1 MAGGGGVGVGT
12 SGAAGE
18 RGLYRAERAASAPQ
32 VATTAGEED
41 GGCAKKRI
49 FFLFFSFSFF
59 CHCFGENKTFFFLDL
74 LKEQPFHHFL
84 VSLSI
89 LELE

>member
-59 CHCFGENKTFFFLDL
+59 CHCFGENKTFFFWTYLRNN
-74 LKEQPFHHFL
+74 HFIIFL
-84 VSLSI
+84 
-89 LELE
+89 

>member
-1 MAGGGGVGVGT
+1 MVVVPRKEYF
-12 SGAAGE
+12 S
-18 RGLYRAERAASAPQ
+18 
-32 VATTAGEED
+32 
-41 GGCAKKRI
+41 C
-49 FFLFFSFSFF
+49 FFLFLSSVIVL
-59 CHCFGENKTFFFLDL
+59 GKIKLFFLDL